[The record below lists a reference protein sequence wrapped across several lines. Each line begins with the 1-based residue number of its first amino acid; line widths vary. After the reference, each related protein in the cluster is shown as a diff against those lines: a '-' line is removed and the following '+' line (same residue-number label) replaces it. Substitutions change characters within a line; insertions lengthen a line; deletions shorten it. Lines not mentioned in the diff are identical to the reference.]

1 MPTEQVGIATLVTT
15 ADQGVYVIEISGLR
29 KTYRSRKGSVAAVDG
44 VDLSVAEGEVFGVL
58 GRSGAGKSTLLRCVN
73 MLERPDAGTV
83 TVGGLELT
91 RLRRRELRVA
101 RQGIG
106 MIHQHFA
113 LLSSRT
119 VAGNVAFAL
128 EVTGASRAGRKARVA
143 ELLELVG
150 LADRADAY
158 PAQLSGGQKQRVG
171 IARALAARPGVL
183 LSDEATSAL
192 DPETTESILRL
203 LLDLNRR
210 LGLTILLITHEMNVV
225 KRICTSA
232 AIMRDGRF
240 VESGKITDLLRQP
253 GSELAR
259 DLFPLG
265 TEPLPTR
272 PANPDGERRTAPP
285 SDVDGESRRVP
296 ADGDGGLRRV
306 PSDLDGELRRVP
318 ADLDVESRV
327 GAVGGATTIVD
338 ITVSGPEADEPI
350 IADLARRF
358 ALDVHILEGSV
369 ETLAATRAGRW
380 RIALPG
386 APEANRAAV
395 EYLRKRGVTQ

>member
-1 MPTEQVGIATLVTT
+1 M
-15 ADQGVYVIEISGLR
+15 IEISGLR

-44 VDLSVAEGEVFGVL
+44 VDLRVGEGEVFGVL
-58 GRSGAGKSTLLRCVN
+58 GQSGAGKSTLLRCVN

-83 TVGGLELT
+83 SVGGLEMT
-91 RLRRRELRVA
+91 RLRRGQLRLA
-101 RQGIG
+101 RHGIG

-128 EVTGASRAGRKARVA
+128 EVTGAPRAERKERVA

-150 LADRADAY
+150 LTGRAEAY

-171 IARALAARPGVL
+171 IARALAARPKVL

-203 LLDLNRR
+203 LHDLNRR
-210 LGLTILLITHEMNVV
+210 LGLTILLITHEMSVV

-232 AIMRDGRF
+232 AVMRDGRF
-240 VESGKITDLLRQP
+240 VESGTITELLRTP

-259 DLFPLG
+259 GLFPLDG
-265 TEPLPTR
+265 PTE
-272 PANPDGERRTAPP
+272 
-285 SDVDGESRRVP
+285 VDG
-296 ADGDGGLRRV
+296 
-306 PSDLDGELRRVP
+306 
-318 ADLDVESRV
+318 
-327 GAVGGATTIVD
+327 ATVVD
-338 ITVSGPEADEPI
+338 ITVSGPEAEAPI
-350 IADLARRF
+350 IAELARRF
-358 ALDVHILEGSV
+358 ASDVRILGGSV

-386 APEANRAAV
+386 APGDNREALKFLS
-395 EYLRKRGVTQ
+395 EHGVVQ